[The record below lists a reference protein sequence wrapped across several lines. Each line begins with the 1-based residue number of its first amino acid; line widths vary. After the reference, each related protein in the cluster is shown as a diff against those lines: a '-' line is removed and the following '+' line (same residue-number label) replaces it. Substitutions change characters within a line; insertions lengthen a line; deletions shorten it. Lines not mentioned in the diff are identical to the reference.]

1 MQPYIHI
8 TLNKIGFRKAQ
19 IGEQSES
26 SEPSESSESAN
37 FIERIGHI

>member
-1 MQPYIHI
+1 MQPYTHI
-8 TLNKIGFRKAQ
+8 TLNKIGFRNTQ